1 MSTTHASHHR
11 AGSPTAGR
19 AVGYA
24 FAALINIFLLFL
36 INVWPG
42 WQDFEFLTAAAGDLL
57 PLVNLSLIIGML
69 VNAFYLIS
77 DPPWLRGLGDAV
89 GAAFTL
95 VILLLLVAEWPFVLP
110 NEGVEIGLR
119 IGLIVG
125 AFGAFVAVVAG
136 IVRFVKG
143 LLPQSDR

>member
-1 MSTTHASHHR
+1 MSTTHPAHHS

-24 FAALINIFLLFL
+24 FAALANIFLLFL

-42 WQDFEFLTAAAGDLL
+42 WQDFGFLTAAAGELL
-57 PLVNLSLIIGML
+57 PLVNVSLIVGML
-69 VNAFYLIS
+69 FNAFYLIS
-77 DPPWLRGLGDAV
+77 DPTWLRGLGDAV
-89 GAAFTL
+89 GAALSL
-95 VILLLLVAEWPFVLP
+95 VILLLLLAEWPFTLP

-119 IGLIVG
+119 IGLIIG

-136 IVRFVKG
+136 IVRFAKG
-143 LLPQSDR
+143 LLPQAER